1 MPKNDRVPRQTTDA
15 RTGVAGSL
23 VARAP
28 QDVVFVMRF
37 LGESQLLLQR
47 HFKGFITDELQQ
59 RGANYDTHPL
69 LQYFIDMHAA
79 ELRDF
84 VFTGV
89 SLSRHF
95 RIGEIEALTGDTESV
110 MRVDLWDALLSHI
123 EAAEGRFRAEAEDL
137 PRLLDGIEARLGG
150 TGRSG

>member
-1 MPKNDRVPRQTTDA
+1 MPSRDGLSGEGEGGP
-15 RTGVAGSL
+15 GEVAGSL

-47 HFKGFITDELQQ
+47 HFKDYITEELGS
-59 RGANYDTHPL
+59 RGASHDTHPL
-69 LQYFIDMHAA
+69 LQYFIDVHAA

-89 SLSRHF
+89 SLSRQF
-95 RIGEIEALTGDTESV
+95 PIREIEVLTGDTGNV
-110 MRVDLWDALLSHI
+110 MRVDLWDALRGHI
-123 EAAEGRFRAEAEDL
+123 EMAERKFRTEAEDL
-137 PRLLDGIEARLGG
+137 PRLLAGIEARA
-150 TGRSG
+150 GRGEGER